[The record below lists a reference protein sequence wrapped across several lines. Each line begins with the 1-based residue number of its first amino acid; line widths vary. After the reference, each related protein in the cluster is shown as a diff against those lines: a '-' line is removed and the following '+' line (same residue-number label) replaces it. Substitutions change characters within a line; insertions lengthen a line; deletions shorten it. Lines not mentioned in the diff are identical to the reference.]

1 MPIYEPKRTFIPGTG
16 KPAPRQPGAF
26 TSGFAT
32 GLGQGFNYLF
42 TGLTND
48 LAERRDYKKRLEGF
62 TKAGLTLRES
72 ESLATLS
79 QTDPQLAGQLALGAI
94 RQRQE
99 PRIQL
104 PQQQPYQGQASPQL
118 TPVQAGQLVSGQ
130 QSIQDRMLQGLQGQ
144 MAPQAGQMAPQT
156 MPNVAQTAQ
165 GGFPR
170 APIAPI
176 ATPQTP
182 QMQPEEQGQQ
192 NLRYQP
198 TTPQERP
205 PFSPPPGMTVKNFQ
219 NLQKERRA
227 EEKLALDK
235 RKEENE
241 KIKLERTGKKLTEK
255 QKAEKYKYS
264 KKYLQGVFAAEKSA
278 KGTLRDLKRMT
289 LLNEK
294 NQLSNNRYVSLL
306 RFLKID
312 YPSLMTVDSEEWQ
325 KTEKSFLRHAKTVF
339 GARITN
345 FEVDQFLQT
354 IPSLTMSQEGK
365 KRVIKN
371 LEILNTSILEEA
383 KAARAI
389 IKENDSAPPYDIDS
403 QVNERIGTNVDQ
415 LYNDFINGI
424 DLMKEQ
430 AAIEGTENMQY
441 ESFKALPS
449 AQEHGPGATILEGK
463 TGKTYI
469 SDGKTWRKWSQEL
482 EGKISRR
489 FQ

>member
-72 ESLATLS
+72 EALSTLS

-118 TPVQAGQLVSGQ
+118 TPVQAGPLVSGQ

-176 ATPQTP
+176 TTPQTP
-182 QMQPEEQGQQ
+182 EIQQGQQ
-192 NLRYQP
+192 GQQGQQSLRYQP

-205 PFSPPPGMTVKNFQ
+205 PFSPPPGMTKKEYANFIKDQ
-219 NLQKERRA
+219 EKRQRR
-227 EEKLALDK
+227 EEDLA
-235 RKEENE
+235 
-241 KIKLERTGKKLTEK
+241 IKLEDLKIKKDLAKTKKETAKSTKKLNSFKAIEKMTTKIYDEGDAAKQNIIRLDQMENLVKSNQLDNPMYVQTLKSLGFDWPALLNTESNEF
-255 QKAEKYKYS
+255 KALKTTFIKN
-264 KKYLQGVFAAEKSA
+264 A
-278 KGTLRDLKRMT
+278 KAIFGARVTNFDLKTFMNMLPSLT
-289 LLNEK
+289 QPGESNLKIIKALKTFYEIDVKKSNLLNEIVEK
-294 NQLSNNRYVSLL
+294 HDYDINPLQLRKKL
-306 RFLKID
+306 D
-312 YPSLMTVDSEEWQ
+312 
-325 KTEKSFLRHAKTVF
+325 TEMKPILNKAADIFK
-339 GARITN
+339 
-345 FEVDQFLQT
+345 QT
-354 IPSLTMSQEGK
+354 IS
-365 KRVIKN
+365 KN
-371 LEILNTSILEEA
+371 
-383 KAARAI
+383 
-389 IKENDSAPPYDIDS
+389 
-403 QVNERIGTNVDQ
+403 
-415 LYNDFINGI
+415 YNFS
-424 DLMKEQ
+424 
-430 AAIEGTENMQY
+430 
-441 ESFKALPS
+441 ESFEKLPDASKFAGRRIYDDKANVTLIS
-449 AQEHGPGATILEGK
+449 NGK
-463 TGKTYI
+463 I
-469 SDGKTWRKWSQEL
+469 WRKEV
-482 EGKISRR
+482 
-489 FQ
+489 